1 MARRI
6 VQMLVT
12 VATDT
17 DCLAADAQEEI
28 EGLLA
33 PSWPSV
39 IVELVGSRVHG
50 HTRSPVATTEMGER

>member
-1 MARRI
+1 MAKRI

-12 VATDT
+12 CAVETDLT
-17 DCLAADAQEEI
+17 RDAQEEI

-33 PSWPSV
+33 TSWPSV

-50 HTRSPVATTEMGER
+50 HTGSATSETGEK